1 MALQLRMLV
10 LPSCLHRSFCNPS
23 KLPSAMLQHRL
34 VPNFPCNCVQY
45 SSVNNGARFGNSA
58 QFKFSKGIMISPC
71 LPLRSGNL
79 YPRRCGGSLLSGI
92 SETEYGFRLNSSAH
106 KIIQTRLFCSK
117 NKKKFLLRVKSGEGG
132 SNAYLVDRKIGDGK
146 SKGKMPT
153 VTEQRQIPANCPDP
167 FHVGASKSGVSVNGA
182 TIASKSQKQIQT
194 TNKSKGAGETEANT
208 LAKKDQK
215 AGGAKGDKDLS
226 ERSASAASKANSS
239 KTTRKKSSS
248 PASHIA
254 KTSFQSESQVSKP
267 VKEQSQIA
275 ITSPEPAG
283 GVKKGMD
290 LSEINASAAAEPKT
304 LINTRRK
311 SSSPVRNIA
320 KASSQSSSLDGAKNV
335 KSQLSMSVKGQ
346 KPITTPTSPDPS
358 CEGALKSSKSIDG
371 ATSSSKSKKQIQD
384 AKKKKAAVK
393 SKAVILEKKPQKA
406 GSVKAERNLSERSV
420 SSAASESK
428 NLNNT
433 RKKSSSL
440 VGHIAKTSIHSSSI
454 ICVKTGVSQLRP
466 LYPPSGR
473 SVMVVESSTKAKTI
487 QNYLGAMFEVIPSY
501 GHVRDLAAKSRSVR
515 PDDDFSMV
523 WEVPAA
529 AWTHLKSIK
538 VALSGAENLILA
550 SDPDREGEAIA
561 WHIMEM
567 LQQQDALNKN
577 INVARVVFHEIT
589 ESSIR
594 NALQKPRDIDANLVN
609 AYLARRALDYLI
621 GFGISPIL
629 WKKLP
634 SCRSA
639 GRVQSAALALI
650 CDKESEVEDFKPQEY
665 WTVRVNF
672 HDACLHS
679 SMDRP
684 SISSQLT
691 HFSYKKLSRF
701 SICSHAEAED
711 IEKKVHSSKFE
722 VQGIKKSRVHKNPP
736 MPYITSTLQ
745 QDSTNKLHFTST
757 ATMMLAQKL
766 YEGIK
771 LSDKE
776 ATGLITYM
784 RTDGV
789 HISNEAANDIWSLVK
804 DRYGEEFA
812 SKSIRKYITK
822 VKNAQEAHEAI
833 RPTNIW
839 RLPSSLVGILDDD
852 SLKLYT
858 LIWTRTVAC
867 QMEPSATDMIQVDI
881 CNMEG
886 DMILRST
893 ESQVGFRGYLAAY
906 QDREAGVNGNDE
918 NENDA
923 GVTAYDVLSELK
935 VKDTLYFDKVD
946 IQHHH
951 TKPPARYTEGAL
963 VKKMEELGIGRPST
977 YASTMKVLQDRNY
990 ATLKDRVL
998 HPDFRGRMVCEFLS
1012 HHFSEIADYSFTAEM
1027 ENELDNVSA
1036 GTTEWKVLLHD
1047 YWERFNKYC
1056 DLASKV
1062 DKRQVEKTLENK
1074 FHHFLFDT
1082 LPNSSRVCP
1091 SCLVGT
1097 LIFKV
1102 NNLGDGYF
1110 IGCDQHPRC
1119 KFISRKVL
1127 EPPDDVGPKTPE
1139 SFTPRLIG
1147 NNPASN
1153 EKVLLK
1159 KGPYGFYVQL
1169 GDDWT
1174 GSAPK
1179 RAPLSEVKD
1188 IDALTLDYAL
1198 ELLKYPITLGTH
1210 PDDNV
1215 PVLLTHSKQ
1224 GFSIKHRRTIAP
1236 VPKNLDPKKMTL
1248 EAALK
1253 LLKSS
1258 KVKQSGRPKG
1268 NSTHKEALL

>member
-1 MALQLRMLV
+1 MALQLRMFF
-10 LPSCLHRSFCNPS
+10 LPSCLHRSFCNHS
-23 KLPSAMLQHRL
+23 KVPSAMLQHRL
-34 VPNFPCNCVQY
+34 VPNFPCNCVLY
-45 SSVNNGARFGNSA
+45 SSVNNGARFGSSL
-58 QFKFSKGIMISPC
+58 QLKFSKGI
-71 LPLRSGNL
+71 
-79 YPRRCGGSLLSGI
+79 
-92 SETEYGFRLNSSAH
+92 
-106 KIIQTRLFCSK
+106 
-117 NKKKFLLRVKSGEGG
+117 
-132 SNAYLVDRKIGDGK
+132 NAALVDRKIGDGK
-146 SKGKMPT
+146 PKGKMPT
-153 VTEQRQIPANCPDP
+153 VKEQRQILANYPDP
-167 FHVGASKSGVSVNGA
+167 FHVGASKCGMSVNGA
-182 TIASKSQKQIQT
+182 TIASKSPKQIQT
-194 TNKSKGAGETEANT
+194 TNKNKGAGESEANT

-215 AGGAKGDKDLS
+215 AGGVKGDKDLS
-226 ERSASAASKANSS
+226 ERSASAASNPKSS

-254 KTSFQSESQVSKP
+254 KTSIQSESQISKP

-275 ITSPEPAG
+275 ITSPEPFSVGASKNGKSVNGATNASQSEKQIQDAKKKQGAG
-283 GVKKGMD
+283 KSKAITTAKKHQKPADGVKKGMD
-290 LSEINASAAAEPKT
+290 LSERSASAAVEPET
-304 LINTRRK
+304 LINTRKK

-320 KASSQSSSLDGAKNV
+320 KASSQSSSLDV
-335 KSQLSMSVKGQ
+335 
-346 KPITTPTSPDPS
+346 
-358 CEGALKSSKSIDG
+358 
-371 ATSSSKSKKQIQD
+371 QD
-384 AKKKKAAVK
+384 AKKKKAEGK

-406 GSVKAERNLSERSV
+406 GSVKAERGLSERSV
-420 SSAASESK
+420 SAASESK

-440 VGHIAKTSIHSSSI
+440 VRHIAKTSVQSSSI
-454 ICVKTGVSQLRP
+454 NHVKTGVSQLRP

-473 SVMVVESSTKAKTI
+473 SVMVVESATKAKTI
-487 QNYLGAMFEVIPSY
+487 QNYLGDMFEVIPSY

-594 NALQKPRDIDANLVN
+594 NALQKPREIDANLVN

-629 WKKLP
+629 WRKLP

-650 CDKESEVEDFKPQEY
+650 CDRESEVEDFKPQEY

-672 HDACLHS
+672 RDACLHS

-691 HFSYKKLSRF
+691 NFSSKKLSRF
-701 SICSHAEAED
+701 SICSHAEAEV

-784 RTDGV
+784 RTDGL

-812 SKSIRKYITK
+812 SKSIRKYIKK

-881 CNMEG
+881 GNMEG

-893 ESQVGFRGYLAAY
+893 ESQVGFPGYLAAY
-906 QDREAGVNGNDE
+906 QDREAGVNGNVE
-918 NENDA
+918 NENDT

-946 IQHHH
+946 IQQHH

-990 ATLKDRVL
+990 ATLKDRML

-1012 HHFSEIADYSFTAEM
+1012 HHFSEIADYNFTAEM

-1074 FHHFLFDT
+1074 FQHFLFAAFPD
-1082 LPNSSRVCP
+1082 NSRVCP

-1119 KFISRKVL
+1119 KFVARKVL
-1127 EPPDDVGPKTPE
+1127 EPSDDVEPKTPE

-1236 VPKNLDPKKMTL
+1236 VPKNVDPKKMTL

-1258 KVKQSGRPKG
+1258 KVKQSGRPKRH
-1268 NSTHKEALL
+1268 STQKEAFL